1 MAWPALIPLITTVI
15 SAGVS
20 AWQND
25 EAKKQAR
32 KAEQARGAIQ
42 AEDPEMRG
50 LLNSLRQ
57 KQLYAE
63 AGATKMSALKRRLAE
78 DSAAQTQANLA
89 RGAGGSSGSYIDS
102 ILRSQNLTQRSLMQG
117 AAETEQTSD
126 RYLSAQSPIISDMA
140 DRRHSLRTD
149 EFDRLSGQAA
159 AARQSANSNTIA
171 AVGLLA
177 SMDWG
182 GGKSRPQPPGPS
194 GVQNSA
200 SIQAMDASKYNDIS
214 SGYAGLGTGY

>member
-1 MAWPALIPLITTVI
+1 MAWFVPLITAAVG
-15 SAGVS
+15 AGV
-20 AWQND
+20 AIWQTE

-50 LLNSLRQ
+50 LFNSLRQ

-117 AAETEQTSD
+117 AAETEQMAD
-126 RYLSAQSPIISDMA
+126 RYLGLQSDIIADMA

-159 AARQSANSNTIA
+159 AARQNASSNTNA
-171 AVGLLA
+171 ALGLLA

-182 GGKSRPQPPGPS
+182 GGKRRS
-194 GVQNSA
+194 GASGIQSSA

>member
-1 MAWPALIPLITTVI
+1 MAWFVPLITAAVG
-15 SAGVS
+15 AGV
-20 AWQND
+20 AIWQTE

-50 LLNSLRQ
+50 LLNSMRQ

-117 AAETEQTSD
+117 AAETEQMSD

-149 EFDRLSGQAA
+149 EFDRRSGQAA
-159 AARQSANSNTIA
+159 AGQQNASSNINA
-171 AVGLLA
+171 ALGLLA

-182 GGKSRPQPPGPS
+182 GGKSAQPQPAGAS
-194 GVQNSA
+194 GIQSSA

>member
-1 MAWPALIPLITTVI
+1 MAWFVPLITAAVG
-15 SAGVS
+15 AGV
-20 AWQND
+20 AIWQTE

-57 KQLYAE
+57 KQQYAE

-117 AAETEQTSD
+117 AAETEQMSD

-149 EFDRLSGQAA
+149 EFDRRSGQAA
-159 AARQSANSNTIA
+159 AGQQNASSNINA
-171 AVGLLA
+171 ALGLLA

-182 GGKSRPQPPGPS
+182 GGKSAQPQPVGAS
-194 GVQNSA
+194 GIQSSA